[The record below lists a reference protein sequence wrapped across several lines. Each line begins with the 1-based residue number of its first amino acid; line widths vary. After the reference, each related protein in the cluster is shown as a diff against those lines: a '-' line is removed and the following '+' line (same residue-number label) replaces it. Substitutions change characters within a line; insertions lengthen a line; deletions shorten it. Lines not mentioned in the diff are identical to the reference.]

1 MRHVPIANLEW
12 PVSPF
17 RRKERRQ
24 GRGRKKEK
32 QRERE
37 ALVEN
42 MCQALG
48 KGISFVILVS
58 IGLQGKH

>member
-1 MRHVPIANLEW
+1 MRHIPIANLEW
-12 PVSPF
+12 PVGPF

-32 QRERE
+32 QRGRE
-37 ALVEN
+37 ALDDN

-58 IGLQGKH
+58 IALHCKH